1 MALIQKRI
9 NLTIDGDKAF
19 LDQPIY
25 LFQNDRNIDLT
36 FTINNLKYD
45 FIRNV
50 QEEENVI
57 ETTGARYFRVKVL
70 KPDEDDKE
78 REYISDI
85 YEIKNENEITFNI
98 NDTFVF
104 DERDSEGKLP
114 SEENDKIGIYKFQ
127 IQLYDNGMIGRITLP
142 PVEFEVLKPIFYDG
156 FANDSILEDVGKI
169 DLSRIDECK
178 IGVDYTESSIQGLS
192 NEFDVLGTVN
202 QEDVINESKLEDWEY
217 GQVISSLRMNTIHA
231 NIEYLRSEIGNIEAL
246 GQTAGRI
253 TYINTDFPDIG
264 SVGDALDYLLY
275 KPLSIS
281 SFNINIDRNL
291 EMGRTIDG
299 CVLKWSYNKKI
310 KEQYLSIDNET
321 FSISTELCEYNYY
334 TSFNSNKTFT
344 LSAKDER
351 NKVVSS
357 TINIVYSNKIYWG
370 TSSST
375 TYNNS
380 FLLNE
385 LSNSIISNNI
395 KRTIQ
400 VNATSNQYIYYVI
413 PSRLGTPIFK
423 VGGFEGGFSKVS
435 TISFTN
441 IYNFTEN
448 YDIYRSDN
456 VNLGDTTIVIS

>member
-1 MALIQKRI
+1 MALIRKRI

-36 FTINNLKYD
+36 FTIKNLKYD

-70 KPDEDDKE
+70 KPDKDDKE
-78 REYISDI
+78 REYVSDI

-104 DERDSEGKLP
+104 DARNSEGELP

-142 PVEFEVLKPIFYDG
+142 SVEFEVLEPIFYDD
-156 FANDSILEDVGKI
+156 FANDSITEDVGKV
-169 DLSRIDECK
+169 DLSCIDECK

-192 NEFDVLGTVN
+192 NEFNTLGMVN
-202 QEDVINESKLEDWEY
+202 QEDVISESKLENWEY
-217 GQVISSLRMNTIHA
+217 GQIISSLRMNTIHA
-231 NIEYLRSEIGNIEAL
+231 NIEYLRVQIANMEAL
-246 GQTAGRI
+246 GLTAERI
-253 TYINTDFPDIG
+253 TYTNSDFSDIN

-291 EMGRTIDG
+291 EMGRIIEE

-310 KEQYLSIDNET
+310 KEQYISIDNEN
-321 FSISTELCEYNYY
+321 FSISTDIYEYNYY

-344 LSAKDER
+344 LVGKDE
-351 NKVVSS
+351 KDKTASS
-357 TINIVYSNKIYWG
+357 TIRITYYNRVYWG
-370 TSSST
+370 VSNLITYDNNFLREELANST
-375 TYNNS
+375 
-380 FLLNE
+380 
-385 LSNSIISNNI
+385 LSDNKN
-395 KRTIQ
+395 RTIQ
-400 VNATSNQYIYYVI
+400 VNATEGQYIYYAL
-413 PSRLGTPIFK
+413 PSRLGTPMFK
-423 VGGFEGGFSKVS
+423 VNGFEGGFEKVS

-441 IYNFTEN
+441 NYGFTED
-448 YDIYRSDN
+448 YDIYKSDN
-456 VNLGDTTIVIS
+456 ANLGNTTVVIS